1 MTHLNLSLIN
11 MFHLKS
17 SELLG
22 HPKLKSFPTSAL
34 DNYKLLKAKA
44 SSSHH
49 KILNLNEVKYTVAS
63 SWDTDNN

>member
-1 MTHLNLSLIN
+1 MSVTNDSPESVLDKHVG
-11 MFHLKS
+11 S
-17 SELLG
+17 SWIE
-22 HPKLKSFPTSAL
+22 SFPTSGL
-34 DNYKLLKAKA
+34 DNYKLLKAKT